1 MDPGRVIYVGTFSKS
16 VYPALR
22 IGYVILPGRLQQRWV
37 RLRTYADVQ
46 NPILEQAALALFLR
60 TGKMDRHVRRMRK
73 IYGERRR
80 ILLDTLAR
88 TFDGEWRACG
98 DDAGLHL
105 AVEFPGL
112 RFDDR
117 FRKSG
122 LEKGI
127 NVTPVEYHCIEK
139 GRHQDK
145 LLIGYGHLEPAE
157 IQSGVALLHRHMI
170 EYFSE

>member
-1 MDPGRVIYVGTFSKS
+1 
-16 VYPALR
+16 
-22 IGYVILPGRLQQRWV
+22 
-37 RLRTYADVQ
+37 
-46 NPILEQAALALFLR
+46 
-60 TGKMDRHVRRMRK
+60 MRK

-127 NVTPVEYHCIEK
+127 NITPVEYHCIEK

-145 LLIGYGHLEPAE
+145 LLIGYGHLEPDE
-157 IQSGVALLHRHMI
+157 IQSGVALLHGHMI
-170 EYFSE
+170 EYFSV